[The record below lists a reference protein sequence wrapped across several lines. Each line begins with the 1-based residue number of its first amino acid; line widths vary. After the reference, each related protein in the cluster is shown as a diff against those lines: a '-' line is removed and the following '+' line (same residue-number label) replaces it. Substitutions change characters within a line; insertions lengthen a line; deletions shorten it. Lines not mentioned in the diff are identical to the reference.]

1 MKFLYLITMF
11 FSFSCLA
18 IDLSYRSYDMSATP
32 MKLAEVHKQEFQDNG
47 FHALADASHG
57 IPSMGINQVYFKTE
71 TQFVLVKYGI
81 EGSVPLDQII
91 PTPTG
96 FMVHKKDQN
105 QIYMMYFRG
114 FQLAYVH
121 QMLNRLNQKVSNFK
135 MLKNIL
141 IPSAEAS
148 ECDTA
153 FGQPILNQSGQLS
166 RISAAVAWESLKSCM
181 TGVGQGVVDNTVGV
195 VKGVASELGDFITHP
210 INYVEAVA
218 NKVELFLVKTAQF
231 IKQLVTEP
239 EKAFE
244 SIGRG
249 LGKTWESVKRTVT
262 SMSTEMKIN
271 FVCSFIGSLGVDAAL
286 AFLTGGAASE
296 KVMLTIG
303 NLSRKFGMIEKM
315 MSILS
320 KLNSTL
326 LSKFHLQGEKL
337 EKFMK
342 GIFNNHIPEEDLMHL
357 DDIAHMSDELSLRTL
372 SCYIH

>member
-121 QMLNRLNQKVSNFK
+121 QMLNRLNQKV
-135 MLKNIL
+135 
-141 IPSAEAS
+141 
-148 ECDTA
+148 D
-153 FGQPILNQSGQLS
+153 
-166 RISAAVAWESLKSCM
+166 
-181 TGVGQGVVDNTVGV
+181 
-195 VKGVASELGDFITHP
+195 
-210 INYVEAVA
+210 
-218 NKVELFLVKTAQF
+218 
-231 IKQLVTEP
+231 
-239 EKAFE
+239 
-244 SIGRG
+244 
-249 LGKTWESVKRTVT
+249 
-262 SMSTEMKIN
+262 
-271 FVCSFIGSLGVDAAL
+271 
-286 AFLTGGAASE
+286 
-296 KVMLTIG
+296 
-303 NLSRKFGMIEKM
+303 
-315 MSILS
+315 
-320 KLNSTL
+320 
-326 LSKFHLQGEKL
+326 
-337 EKFMK
+337 
-342 GIFNNHIPEEDLMHL
+342 
-357 DDIAHMSDELSLRTL
+357 
-372 SCYIH
+372 

>member
-1 MKFLYLITMF
+1 
-11 FSFSCLA
+11 
-18 IDLSYRSYDMSATP
+18 
-32 MKLAEVHKQEFQDNG
+32 
-47 FHALADASHG
+47 
-57 IPSMGINQVYFKTE
+57 
-71 TQFVLVKYGI
+71 
-81 EGSVPLDQII
+81 
-91 PTPTG
+91 
-96 FMVHKKDQN
+96 MVHKKSQN

-114 FQLAYVH
+114 FQLAYVNLL
-121 QMLNRLNQKVSNFK
+121 LNRLNQKVSNFK
-135 MLKNIL
+135 MFKNLL

-148 ECDTA
+148 ECTTA
-153 FGQPILNQSGQLS
+153 FGQPILNQSSQLS
-166 RISAAVAWESLKSCM
+166 GISAAVAWESLKSCM
-181 TGVGQGVVDNTVGV
+181 AGVGQGVVDNTVGL
-195 VKGVASELGDFITHP
+195 VKGVANELTDFIIHP

-239 EKAFE
+239 EQAFE

-249 LGKTWESVKRTVT
+249 LGKTWESVKRTII

-271 FVCSFIGSLGVDAAL
+271 FVCSFIGALGVDAAL

-296 KVMLTIG
+296 KVVLTIG

-342 GIFNNHIPEEDLMHL
+342 GVFNNHIPEEDLMHL
-357 DDIAHMSDELSLRTL
+357 DEIAHMSDELSLRTL